1 MSAEVAANRPPD
13 PEADRLR
20 PGETPVAKTPSRPND
35 QSDPRHAS
43 GATARVAAGTL
54 TSHRV
59 AALPVLDRVLTRL
72 RLEVFLHAHL
82 PREDARSRVPTATA
96 LLILLKNLLISRE
109 PLYGVGEW
117 AARHAPGLLGLT
129 PAQLPS
135 LNDDRVGRCLDRLFD
150 ADIPSFTLAV
160 VAHAVREFAVDLD
173 ELHNDSTTVTLHG
186 DYETADRERTLRG
199 KLRLAVTH
207 GHNKDHRP
215 DLKQLLYILTV
226 SRDGAV
232 PVHFRVESGNATDDR
247 SHIDTWKVLCKLTG
261 RRDFLYVADC
271 KLATAENMAHV
282 HHNGGR
288 FLTVLPRT
296 RGEDATFRQSVRDGV
311 ARWKQAHDKLDGQ
324 GELIDRYRIH
334 EPEAITAEGY
344 RLVWYHSARKA
355 ELDALARHK
364 RIERATTALTELR
377 AKLTSPRT
385 RYRDQA
391 KVALAVEAILRDSEA
406 EGLLIAEIEVKTT
419 ETYRQERRGRRGPDT
434 RYVRSEA
441 TRFDLSWRIDHD
453 RLAVEARCDGIFPLV
468 TNVTTMSA
476 LDLLLAYKQQ
486 PMIEKRFSQLKTD
499 FVVAPVF
506 LKEVSRIQ
514 ALLCVYFLA
523 LLTES
528 LLERELRRAMAREG
542 IESLPLYPEGRAC
555 RRPTARR
562 VMDLFEDVQRHELAA
577 EAQTAVVY
585 RTELTRLQRQI
596 LRLLGMSKAY
606 SG

>member
-1 MSAEVAANRPPD
+1 MSAGVAADRPLD
-13 PEADRLR
+13 SEADRVR
-20 PGETPVAKTPSRPND
+20 RGDTPVGKTSSRPND
-35 QSDPRHAS
+35 PSDPRHAS
-43 GATARVAAGTL
+43 GATAGVAAGTS

-59 AALPVLDRVLTRL
+59 AALPVLDRVLMRL
-72 RLEVFLHAHL
+72 RLGVFLRDHVPH
-82 PREDARSRVPTATA
+82 EDSRSRVPTTTA

-117 AARHAPGLLGLT
+117 AARYVPQLLGLT
-129 PAQLPS
+129 PTQLPS
-135 LNDDRVGRCLDRLFD
+135 LNDDRIGRCLDRLFD
-150 ADIPSFTLAV
+150 ADIPSLTLAV
-160 VAHAVREFAVDLD
+160 VTHAVREFGVDLD
-173 ELHNDSTTVTLHG
+173 ELHNDSTTVTFHG
-186 DYETADRERTLRG
+186 DYEAADHERTLRG
-199 KLRLAVTH
+199 RLRLAVTH

-232 PVHFRVESGNATDDR
+232 PVHFRVESGNTTDDR
-247 SHIDTWKVLCKLTG
+247 SHIDTWKILCQLTG

-271 KLATAENMAHV
+271 KLATAENMAHI
-282 HHNGGR
+282 HQNGGR

-296 RGEDATFRQSVRDGV
+296 RGEDATFRVTVREGP
-311 ARWKQAHDKLDGQ
+311 ARWKHIHDKLDDE
-324 GELIDRYRIH
+324 GELIDRYRTH
-334 EPEAITAEGY
+334 VPEALTAEGY
-344 RLVWYHSARKA
+344 RLAWCHSVRKA
-355 ELDALARHK
+355 ELDALTRHK
-364 RIERATTALTELR
+364 RIERATTALTGLR

-385 RYRDQA
+385 RYRDHA

-406 EGLLIAEIEVKTT
+406 EGFLIVEIEVRTT

-453 RLAVEARCDGIFPLV
+453 RLAREARCDGVFPLV

-514 ALLCVYFLA
+514 ALLCVYFWA

-528 LLERELRRAMAREG
+528 LLERESRRAMASEG
-542 IESLPLYPEGRAC
+542 IESLPSYPEGRAC

-562 VMDLFEDVQRHELAA
+562 VIDLFEDVQRHELAT
-577 EAQTAVVY
+577 EARTAVVF
-585 RTELTRLQRQI
+585 RTELTRLQRKI
-596 LRLLGMSKAY
+596 LRLLGMPKAY